1 LCLFGDLDIQTY
13 DEVPST
19 VSLYVTIGSDSTIS
33 IFVNSFLKSLMQ
45 ISTCNSP
52 HPAIMCSPVSSV
64 VTTTNGSDL
73 ANFLRP
79 STNFGKS

>member
-1 LCLFGDLDIQTY
+1 M
-13 DEVPST
+13 
-19 VSLYVTIGSDSTIS
+19 
-33 IFVNSFLKSLMQ
+33 FVNSFLKSLMQ

-52 HPAIMCSPVSSV
+52 HPAIMCSPVSSE
-64 VTTTNGSDL
+64 VTTTKGSDL